1 MALILCLSQTCF
13 FDSSFYGKV
22 LVLRAPRF
30 YTPIC
35 NHIYKNSYQPRCGT
49 IMLAL
54 DPAAN
59 YFKGNEETPME
70 IPTFS
75 IVSNVIY

>member
-1 MALILCLSQTCF
+1 
-13 FDSSFYGKV
+13 
-22 LVLRAPRF
+22 
-30 YTPIC
+30 
-35 NHIYKNSYQPRCGT
+35 
-49 IMLAL
+49 MLAL